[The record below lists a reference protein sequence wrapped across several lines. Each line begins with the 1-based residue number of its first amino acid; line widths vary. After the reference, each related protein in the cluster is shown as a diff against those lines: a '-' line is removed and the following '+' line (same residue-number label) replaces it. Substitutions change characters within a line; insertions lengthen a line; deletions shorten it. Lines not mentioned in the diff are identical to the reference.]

1 MKDEPIMSAMS
12 VPVSLGSSESSAPS
26 GASASLSSASP
37 GRRAPESVADVSA
50 PVPSPKPS
58 LGERLGQWFGRS
70 AGKAGGQGGGPKD
83 GRDGKVGKGG
93 KGGKVDEAD
102 GKAVPAKLSPRAQ
115 SALRRQLTQC
125 LSARLTDSAAN
136 EAARDFMTRYS
147 AASREEQLAL
157 LTVVAD
163 ICASDGNALAEAGK
177 DGDGASAKRAGS
189 GGLAGA
195 LGSARVRFLKRFN
208 ALPDGLPFLVRWR
221 ADMLDHRAALPGLAA
236 LEDDLGSLFSTWF
249 DVGLLELH
257 PITWDSPASLLEKL
271 MRYEAV
277 HEISSWADL
286 RNRLDSDRRCYAFF
300 HPRMPREPLI
310 FVEVA
315 FVPDMAAD
323 VHSLL
328 DEKAPL
334 EDLRRIRWA
343 IFYSISNTQPG
354 LRGVSFGNF
363 LLKRVIDELH
373 VDFPK
378 LRNFATLSPIPGFT
392 DWLRQ
397 LSPQALAEALGPK
410 RMKRVA
416 QEVVQEVGQEVGQE
430 AALASQ
436 ISGAQM
442 VAWLQTSPERKSEQA
457 LRRSLGEALAAHYLA
472 RETVRGQPR
481 DPVARFH
488 LGNGAR
494 VERINWHADLSKKGA
509 KQSCGM
515 MVNYLYEPDE
525 LDANLQRLI
534 DGEPALGRAVSRLL

>member
-1 MKDEPIMSAMS
+1 MSAMS
-12 VPVSLGSSESSAPS
+12 VPVALTSSMAAAPSSPSSPSLASSSAPGR
-26 GASASLSSASP
+26 GAS
-37 GRRAPESVADVSA
+37 ESVSDVSA
-50 PVPSPKPS
+50 PVPSPRPT
-58 LGERLGQWFGRS
+58 LGERLGQWFGR
-70 AGKAGGQGGGPKD
+70 GKSGGQGGAPKD
-83 GRDGKVGKGG
+83 GKDGKG
-93 KGGKVDEAD
+93 D
-102 GKAVPAKLSPRAQ
+102 GKIVAAPLSARAEN
-115 SALRRQLTQC
+115 ALRRQLAQC
-125 LSARLTDSAAN
+125 FSARLTDSSAN
-136 EAARDFMTRYS
+136 EAAREFMARYG
-147 AASREEQLAL
+147 AASAEEQLAL

-163 ICASDGNALAEAGK
+163 ICASDGEVGGDGKGAVKDTGK
-177 DGDGASAKRAGS
+177 DASKDAAKDAAKDARRAAS
-189 GGLAGA
+189 TATGLAGA

-208 ALPDGLPFLVRWR
+208 ALPDGLPFLVNWR
-221 ADMLDHRAALPGLAA
+221 ADMLRHRAALPGLAA

-300 HPRMPREPLI
+300 HPRMSREPLI

-315 FVPDMAAD
+315 FVPEMAAD

-334 EDLRRIRWA
+334 EDLRRVRWA

-363 LLKRVIDELH
+363 LLKRVIDELRL
-373 VDFPK
+373 DFPK
-378 LRNFATLSPIPGFT
+378 LRNFATLSPIPGFN

-397 LSPQALAEALGPK
+397 LSAQALAEALGPK
-410 RMKRVA
+410 RAKLLA
-416 QEVVQEVGQEVGQE
+416 QEPS
-430 AALASQ
+430 LATQ
-436 ISGAQM
+436 ASGAQM
-442 VAWLQTSPERKSEQA
+442 MAWLQASPDRKSGRA
-457 LRRSLGEALAAHYLA
+457 LQRALGEALAAYYLA

>member
-1 MKDEPIMSAMS
+1 MSAMS
-12 VPVSLGSSESSAPS
+12 VPVSLSPSAVSSSAAAA
-26 GASASLSSASP
+26 ASSSSSSP
-37 GRRAPESVADVSA
+37 GRSAPESVAEVSA

-58 LGERLGQWFGRS
+58 LGERLGQWFGRG
-70 AGKAGGQGGGPKD
+70 AGKTGGQGGGP
-83 GRDGKVGKGG
+83 RDGKGDRGDRGDKGD
-93 KGGKVDEAD
+93 GKVVAE
-102 GKAVPAKLSPRAQ
+102 KLSPRAE

-136 EAARDFMTRYS
+136 EAARDFMARYD
-147 AASREEQLAL
+147 AASPGGQLAL
-157 LTVVAD
+157 LAVVAD
-163 ICASDGNALAEAGK
+163 ICASDGNALADAGK
-177 DGDGASAKRAGS
+177 DGDGASAKRTAS
-189 GGLAGA
+189 GLAGA

-221 ADMLDHRAALPGLAA
+221 ADMLHHRAALPGLAA

-363 LLKRVIDELH
+363 LLKRVIDELQ

-378 LRNFATLSPIPGFT
+378 LRNFATLSPIPGFN

-397 LSPQALAEALGPK
+397 LSAQALAETLGPK
-410 RMKRVA
+410 RAKLLA
-416 QEVVQEVGQEVGQE
+416 QE
-430 AALASQ
+430 ASLASGTT
-436 ISGAQM
+436 GAQM
-442 VAWLQTSPERKSEQA
+442 MTWLQTLPERKSMQV
-457 LRRSLGEALAAHYLA
+457 LQRSLGEALAAHYLA

-494 VERINWHADLSKKGA
+494 VERINWQADLSKKGA

-525 LDANLQRLI
+525 LDTNLQRLI

>member
-1 MKDEPIMSAMS
+1 MSAMS
-12 VPVSLGSSESSAPS
+12 VSVSLRPSTTAASSTSSPS
-26 GASASLSSASP
+26 PSP
-37 GRRAPESVADVSA
+37 GRGVPERVADVSA
-50 PVPSPKPS
+50 PVPSPKRS
-58 LGERLGQWFGRS
+58 LGARLGQWFGRG
-70 AGKAGGQGGGPKD
+70 AGKSGGPGGGPKD
-83 GRDGKVGKGG
+83 GKDGKGDGKV
-93 KGGKVDEAD
+93 A
-102 GKAVPAKLSPRAQ
+102 PAPLSPRAQ

-136 EAARDFMTRYS
+136 DAARDFMTRYA
-147 AASREEQLAL
+147 AASPDLQRAWLA
-157 LTVVAD
+157 VVAD
-163 ICASDGNALAEAGK
+163 ICASDGNSGAEAGK
-177 DGDGASAKRAGS
+177 DGDGASAKRAAS
-189 GGLAGA
+189 GLAGA

-221 ADMLDHRAALPGLAA
+221 ADMLEHRAALPGLAA
-236 LEDDLGSLFSTWF
+236 LEEDLGSLFSTWF

-315 FVPDMAAD
+315 FVPEMAAD

-334 EDLRRIRWA
+334 EDLRRVRWA

-363 LLKRVIDELH
+363 LLKRVIDELQ

-378 LRNFATLSPIPGFT
+378 LRNFATLSPIPGFN
-392 DWLRQ
+392 DWLKS
-397 LSPQALAEALGPK
+397 LSAQALAQVLGPK
-410 RMKRVA
+410 RAKLLA
-416 QEVVQEVGQEVGQE
+416 QE
-430 AALASQ
+430 ASLAPDV
-436 ISGAQM
+436 SGAQM
-442 VAWLQTSPERKSEQA
+442 MAWLQAGAERKAVQA
-457 LRRSLGEALAAHYLA
+457 LQRSLGEALAAHYLA
-472 RETVRGQPR
+472 RETARGQPR

-494 VERINWHADLSKKGA
+494 VERINWHADLSRKGA

-525 LDANLQRLI
+525 LDANLQRLL
-534 DGEPALGRAVSRLL
+534 DGEPALGRAVARLV

>member
-12 VPVSLGSSESSAPS
+12 DPVSLSPS
-26 GASASLSSASP
+26 LMDATMAGASTSASASASASSSSSSP
-37 GRRAPESVADVSA
+37 GRGAPESVADVSA

-58 LGERLGQWFGRS
+58 LGARLGQWFGRG
-70 AGKAGGQGGGPKD
+70 AGKSGGPGGGPKD
-83 GRDGKVGKGG
+83 GKDAKV
-93 KGGKVDEAD
+93 A
-102 GKAVPAKLSPRAQ
+102 PATLSPRAQ

-136 EAARDFMTRYS
+136 DAARDFMTRYA
-147 AASREEQLAL
+147 AASPDMQLAL
-157 LTVVAD
+157 LAVVAET
-163 ICASDGNALAEAGK
+163 CASDGNPGAEAGK
-177 DGDGASAKRAGS
+177 DGDGAGAGASAKRAPG

-221 ADMLDHRAALPGLAA
+221 ADMLEHRAALPGLAA
-236 LEDDLGSLFSTWF
+236 LEEDLGSLFSTWF

-315 FVPDMAAD
+315 FVPEMAAD

-334 EDLRRIRWA
+334 EDLRRVRWA

-363 LLKRVIDELH
+363 LLKRVIDELQ

-378 LRNFATLSPIPGFT
+378 LRNFATLSPIPGFN
-392 DWLRQ
+392 DWLKS
-397 LSPQALAEALGPK
+397 LSAQALAQVLGPK
-410 RMKRVA
+410 RAKLLA
-416 QEVVQEVGQEVGQE
+416 QE
-430 AALASQ
+430 ASLASDV
-436 ISGAQM
+436 SGAQM
-442 VAWLQTSPERKSEQA
+442 MMWLQSSAERKAVQA
-457 LRRSLGEALAAHYLA
+457 LQRSLGEALAAHYLA
-472 RETVRGQPR
+472 REMVRGQPR

-509 KQSCGM
+509 KQSCAM

-534 DGEPALGRAVSRLL
+534 DGEPALGRAVARLL

>member
-1 MKDEPIMSAMS
+1 MS
-12 VPVSLGSSESSAPS
+12 VPVSL
-26 GASASLSSASP
+26 SLSAAAASSSSSSP
-37 GRRAPESVADVSA
+37 GRSAPESVADVSA

-58 LGERLGQWFGRS
+58 LGERLGQWFGRG
-70 AGKAGGQGGGPKD
+70 AGKTGGQGGGP
-83 GRDGKVGKGG
+83 RDGKGDRGDRGDKGD
-93 KGGKVDEAD
+93 GKVVAE
-102 GKAVPAKLSPRAQ
+102 KLSPRAE

-136 EAARDFMTRYS
+136 EAARDFMARYD
-147 AASREEQLAL
+147 AASPGGQLAL
-157 LTVVAD
+157 LAVVAD
-163 ICASDGNALAEAGK
+163 ICASDGNALADAGK
-177 DGDGASAKRAGS
+177 DGDGASAKRTAS
-189 GGLAGA
+189 GLAGA

-221 ADMLDHRAALPGLAA
+221 ADMLHHRAALPGLAA

-363 LLKRVIDELH
+363 LLKRVIDELQ

-378 LRNFATLSPIPGFT
+378 LRNFATLSPIPGFN

-397 LSPQALAEALGPK
+397 LSAQALAETLGPK
-410 RMKRVA
+410 RAKLLA
-416 QEVVQEVGQEVGQE
+416 QE
-430 AALASQ
+430 ASLASGTT
-436 ISGAQM
+436 GAQM
-442 VAWLQTSPERKSEQA
+442 MTWLQTLPERKSMQV
-457 LRRSLGEALAAHYLA
+457 LQRSLGEALAAHYLA

-494 VERINWHADLSKKGA
+494 VERINWQADLSKKGA

-525 LDANLQRLI
+525 LDTNLQRLI

>member
-1 MKDEPIMSAMS
+1 ME
-12 VPVSLGSSESSAPS
+12 
-26 GASASLSSASP
+26 
-37 GRRAPESVADVSA
+37 VSA

-58 LGERLGQWFGRS
+58 LGVRLGQWFGRG
-70 AGKAGGQGGGPKD
+70 AGKPGGHGGGPKD
-83 GRDGKVGKGG
+83 GKDGKDTKGDGKV
-93 KGGKVDEAD
+93 VA
-102 GKAVPAKLSPRAQ
+102 AKLSARAEN
-115 SALRRQLTQC
+115 ALRRQLEQC

-136 EAARDFMTRYS
+136 DAAREFMTRYRDAS
-147 AASREEQLAL
+147 AQEQLAL

-163 ICASDGNALAEAGK
+163 ICASDGDPATEAK
-177 DGDGASAKRAGS
+177 DSKRAAS
-189 GGLAGA
+189 GLAGA

-221 ADMLDHRAALPGLAA
+221 SDMLHHRAALPGLAA
-236 LEDDLGSLFSTWF
+236 LEEDLGSLFSTWF

-315 FVPDMAAD
+315 FVPDMATD

-334 EDLRRIRWA
+334 EDLRRVRWA

-363 LLKRVIDELH
+363 LLKRVIDELQA
-373 VDFPK
+373 DFPK
-378 LRNFATLSPIPGFT
+378 LRNFATLSPIPGFN

-397 LSPQALAEALGPK
+397 LSPPALAEVLGPK
-410 RMKRVA
+410 RGTLLA
-416 QEVVQEVGQEVGQE
+416 QE
-430 AALASQ
+430 ASLATQ
-436 ISGAQM
+436 ASGAQM
-442 VAWLQTSPERKSEQA
+442 MAWLQTAPERKSVQA
-457 LRRSLGEALAAHYLA
+457 LQRALGEALAAHYLA
-472 RETVRGQPR
+472 RESARGLPR

-534 DGEPALGRAVSRLL
+534 DGEPALGRAVARLL

>member
-1 MKDEPIMSAMS
+1 MS
-12 VPVSLGSSESSAPS
+12 VPVSLSPSAVSSSAAAA
-26 GASASLSSASP
+26 ASSSSSSP
-37 GRRAPESVADVSA
+37 GRSAPESVAEVSA

-58 LGERLGQWFGRS
+58 LGERLGQWFGRG
-70 AGKAGGQGGGPKD
+70 AGKTGGQGGGP
-83 GRDGKVGKGG
+83 RDGKGDRGDRGDKGD
-93 KGGKVDEAD
+93 GKVVAE
-102 GKAVPAKLSPRAQ
+102 KLSPRAE

-136 EAARDFMTRYS
+136 EAARDFMARYD
-147 AASREEQLAL
+147 AASPGGQLAL
-157 LTVVAD
+157 LAVVAD
-163 ICASDGNALAEAGK
+163 ICASDGNALADAGK
-177 DGDGASAKRAGS
+177 DGDGASAKRTAS
-189 GGLAGA
+189 GLAGA

-221 ADMLDHRAALPGLAA
+221 ADMLHHRAALPGLAA

-363 LLKRVIDELH
+363 LLKRVIDELQ

-378 LRNFATLSPIPGFT
+378 LRNFATLSPIPGFN

-397 LSPQALAEALGPK
+397 LSAQALAETLGPK
-410 RMKRVA
+410 RAKLLA
-416 QEVVQEVGQEVGQE
+416 QE
-430 AALASQ
+430 ASLASGTT
-436 ISGAQM
+436 GAQM
-442 VAWLQTSPERKSEQA
+442 MTWLQTLPERKSMQV
-457 LRRSLGEALAAHYLA
+457 LQRSLGEALAAHYLA

-494 VERINWHADLSKKGA
+494 VERINWQADLSKKGA

-525 LDANLQRLI
+525 LDTNLQRLI

>member
-1 MKDEPIMSAMS
+1 MSAMS
-12 VPVSLGSSESSAPS
+12 VPVSLSLSAASSSAAAA
-26 GASASLSSASP
+26 ASSSSSSP
-37 GRRAPESVADVSA
+37 GRSAPESVAEVSA

-58 LGERLGQWFGRS
+58 LGERLGQWFGRG
-70 AGKAGGQGGGPKD
+70 AGKTGGQGGGPKD
-83 GRDGKVGKGG
+83 GKGDRGDKGDKGDGKV
-93 KGGKVDEAD
+93 VAE
-102 GKAVPAKLSPRAQ
+102 KLSPRAE

-136 EAARDFMTRYS
+136 EAARDFMARYD
-147 AASREEQLAL
+147 AASPGGQLAL
-157 LTVVAD
+157 LAVVAD
-163 ICASDGNALAEAGK
+163 ICASDGNALADAGK
-177 DGDGASAKRAGS
+177 DGDGASAKRTAS
-189 GGLAGA
+189 GLAGA

-221 ADMLDHRAALPGLAA
+221 ADMLHRRAAPPGLAA
-236 LEDDLGSLFSTWF
+236 LEDDLGSLFSAWF

-363 LLKRVIDELH
+363 LLKRVIDELQ

-378 LRNFATLSPIPGFT
+378 LRNFATLSPIPGFN

-397 LSPQALAEALGPK
+397 LSAQALAETLGPK
-410 RMKRVA
+410 RAKLLA
-416 QEVVQEVGQEVGQE
+416 QE
-430 AALASQ
+430 ASLASGTT
-436 ISGAQM
+436 GAQM
-442 VAWLQTSPERKSEQA
+442 MTWLQTLPERKSMQV
-457 LRRSLGEALAAHYLA
+457 LQRSLGEALAAHYLA

-494 VERINWHADLSKKGA
+494 VERINWQADLSKKGA

-525 LDANLQRLI
+525 LDTNLQRLI